1 LTSLRLTSRASLLAS
16 ICLVLAG
23 AVPLEAKDPCVT
35 WLPVA
40 HSASQT
46 AAVQTAK
53 DPDTFAVASLN
64 MAGQSRIADVLMEWT
79 HQRTL
84 DVLLLQEVGEK
95 SNDGARFAADLAE
108 RLGFHVA
115 YAPANRLG
123 DTKSTQGLAI
133 VSRYPLGD
141 VRVDLLKYKALR
153 FKSKCRIALS
163 ATVETSSGPVRLV
176 NVHLDTRIN
185 SGARV
190 EQLAPVLDGLK
201 GTNGP
206 QIIGGDMNTANIGWF
221 QSMYPLPLLQRQVAA
236 VRALFTRNGFDSPF
250 TSTPSTFKFLGF
262 PLKLDWLYLKHLKP
276 VEYDVD
282 HVRFSDHR
290 GIWAHLKS
298 DRVPSV
304 NVQ

>member
-1 LTSLRLTSRASLLAS
+1 MTGVLFSRRHSVGAAF
-16 ICLVLAG
+16 CLVLAG
-23 AVPLEAKDPCVT
+23 AAPLEAKDPCVAFPAAQT
-35 WLPVA
+35 
-40 HSASQT
+40 ASQAT
-46 AAVQTAK
+46 ANLTAK
-53 DPDTFAVASLN
+53 DPDTFTVASLN

-79 HQRTL
+79 HQRAL

-95 SNDGARFAADLAE
+95 SNDGALFAEDLAE

-133 VSRYPLGD
+133 VSRFPLND

-163 ATVETSSGPVRLV
+163 ATVETTTGPVRLV

-201 GTNGP
+201 GASGP

-221 QSMYPLPLLQRQVAA
+221 QSMYPIPLLQRQVAA
-236 VRALFTRNGFDSPF
+236 VREMFTRNGFDSPF
-250 TSTPSTFKFLGF
+250 KSTPSTFRFLGY
-262 PLKLDWLYLKHLKP
+262 PLKLDWLYMKHLKP

-290 GIWAHLKS
+290 GIWAHVRS
-298 DRVPSV
+298 DADPSV
-304 NVQ
+304 TAQ

>member
-1 LTSLRLTSRASLLAS
+1 MIGVLISRLRLGAGL
-16 ICLVLAG
+16 CLVLAG
-23 AVPLEAKDPCVT
+23 AVPLEAKDPCVA
-35 WLPVA
+35 WPVA
-40 HSASQT
+40 HTASQAT
-46 AAVQTAK
+46 AAQTAK

-123 DTKSTQGLAI
+123 ETTSTQGLAI
-133 VSRYPLGD
+133 VSRYPLAD
-141 VRVDLLKYKALR
+141 VRVDLLKFKALR

-163 ATVETSSGPVRLV
+163 ATVATSSGPVRLV

-201 GTNGP
+201 GASGP
-206 QIIGGDMNTANIGWF
+206 QIIGGDMNTANFGWF
-221 QSMYPLPLLQRQVAA
+221 QSMWPLPYLQRQVEA
-236 VRALFTRNGFDSPF
+236 VRALFTRNGFDTPF
-250 TSTPSTFKFLGF
+250 TSTPSTFRLMGV

-290 GIWAHLKS
+290 GIWAHVKS
-298 DRVPSV
+298 DPVASV

>member
-1 LTSLRLTSRASLLAS
+1 VA
-16 ICLVLAG
+16 
-23 AVPLEAKDPCVT
+23 
-35 WLPVA
+35 WPVA
-40 HSASQT
+40 HTASQT
-46 AAVQTAK
+46 TAVQTEK

-84 DVLLLQEVGEK
+84 DVLLLQEVGEE

-108 RLGFHVA
+108 RLGFHVV
-115 YAPANRLG
+115 YAAANRLG
-123 DTKSTQGLAI
+123 DSNSTQGLAI
-133 VSRYPLGD
+133 VSRYPLDD
-141 VRVDLLKYKALR
+141 VRVEPLKYKALR

-163 ATVETSSGPVRLV
+163 ATVATTSGPVRLV

-185 SGARV
+185 SEDRV
-190 EQLAPVLDGLK
+190 EQLAPVFDGLK
-201 GTNGP
+201 EARGP
-206 QIIGGDMNTANIGWF
+206 QIIGGDMNTANIRWF
-221 QSMYPLPLLQRQVAA
+221 QTIWPLPFFQHQIGA
-236 VRALFTRNGFDSPF
+236 VRALFTKNGFDSPF

-282 HVRFSDHR
+282 HVQFSDHR
-290 GIWAHLKS
+290 GIWAHVKS
-298 DRVPSV
+298 DPVASV

>member
-1 LTSLRLTSRASLLAS
+1 MTVVRITRPLSLGAAF
-16 ICLVLAG
+16 CLVFAG
-23 AVPLEAKDPCVT
+23 VLPLEAKDPCVA
-35 WLPVA
+35 LPVA
-40 HSASQT
+40 QTDSQT
-46 AAVQTAK
+46 TAVPTGK

-123 DTKSTQGLAI
+123 GTDSTQGLAI

-163 ATVETSSGPVRLV
+163 ATVATSSGPVRLV

-201 GTNGP
+201 GASGP
-206 QIIGGDMNTANIGWF
+206 QIIGGDMNTADFGWF
-221 QSMYPLPLLQRQVAA
+221 QSMWPVPYLQRQVEA
-236 VRALFTRNGFDSPF
+236 VRTLFTRNGFDSPF
-250 TSTPSTFKFLGF
+250 TSTPSTFRFFGV

-276 VEYDVD
+276 VEYNVD

-298 DRVPSV
+298 DVASV
-304 NVQ
+304 HVQ